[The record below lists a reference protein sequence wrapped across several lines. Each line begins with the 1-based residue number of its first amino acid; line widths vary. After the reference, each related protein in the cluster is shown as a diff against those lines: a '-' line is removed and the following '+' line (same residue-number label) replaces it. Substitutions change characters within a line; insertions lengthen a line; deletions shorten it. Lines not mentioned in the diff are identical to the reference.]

1 MKYRAYAML
10 VPTIEIFERWRA
22 RLLAEDFPE
31 EARLLQDALDPLR
44 EAAREIAEGGEDA
57 VDPVLVVKM
66 LVRLNNAVARLDPD
80 LMEEI
85 QRDLGA
91 MGGNRSDF
99 LH

>member
-1 MKYRAYAML
+1 LGRCCRTRSILSGA
-10 VPTIEIFERWRA
+10 
-22 RLLAEDFPE
+22 
-31 EARLLQDALDPLR
+31 
-44 EAAREIAEGGEDA
+44 AAREIAEGGEDA

-91 MGGNRSDF
+91 MGGSGPDF